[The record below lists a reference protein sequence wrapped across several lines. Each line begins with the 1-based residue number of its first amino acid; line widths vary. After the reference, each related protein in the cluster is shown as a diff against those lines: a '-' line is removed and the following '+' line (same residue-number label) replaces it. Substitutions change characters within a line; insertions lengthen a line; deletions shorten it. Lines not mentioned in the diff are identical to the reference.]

1 MNQVENTANLSVVD
15 SDSYLVEIQYITE
28 GGPQIQPLLTA
39 TSSPAPAT
47 IKFVQQNTTYL
58 LRGHGL
64 SMEYGDSLYSDWF
77 GPFYAFTAVNSNPPS
92 ISSVTVLEPGSLHVT
107 WTSEPGCY
115 KLHNFTV
122 ECIEDVTENPS
133 MVQVMTTGTSASVSG
148 LNSSSYYICRVNGQL
163 FAVDINDDLVPVFV
177 SSPYSN
183 PLRIYTSPTSKY
195 HSK

>member
-15 SDSYLVEIQYITE
+15 SDSYLVEIQYITD
-28 GGPQIQPLLTA
+28 GGPQIQSLLTA
-39 TSSPAPAT
+39 TSSPSLAT
-47 IKFVQQNTTYL
+47 IKFVHQNTTYM
-58 LRGHGL
+58 LRGRGL
-64 SMEYGDSLYSDWF
+64 NLKNGDSPYSDWF
-77 GPFYAFTAVNSNPPS
+77 GPFYAFTAANSNPPS
-92 ISSVTVLEPGSLHVT
+92 ISSVTVLKPGSLHVS

-133 MVQVMTTGTSASVSG
+133 MVQVMTTGTSANVSG
-148 LNSSSYYICRVNGQL
+148 LKSTSYYICRVIGQL
-163 FAVDINDDLVPVFV
+163 FAVDINDDLVPAFI

-195 HSK
+195 HS